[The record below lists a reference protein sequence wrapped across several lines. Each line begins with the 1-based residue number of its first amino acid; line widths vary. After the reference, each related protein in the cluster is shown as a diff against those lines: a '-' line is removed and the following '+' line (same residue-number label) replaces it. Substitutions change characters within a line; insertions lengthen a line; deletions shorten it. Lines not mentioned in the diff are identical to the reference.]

1 MQRAGVVF
9 IAALALAFLGGS
21 IAVAQNDW
29 QFPDPYFGIL
39 EIEKSRSHAGAARMQ
54 VEPRRPPDIGGGAA
68 PRQPW
73 ARRRLWRPAAAST
86 RPAPKSGAG
95 GQR

>member
-1 MQRAGVVF
+1 MQRAGVVL

-39 EIEKSRSHAGAARMQ
+39 EIEKSRTPAGAPRLQ
-54 VEPRRPPDIGGGAA
+54 EEPRGLAGVGSGA
-68 PRQPW
+68 PRWPW
-73 ARRRLWRPAAAST
+73 ARRRLWRPAAAVT
-86 RPAPKSGAG
+86 RPTPKNGAS